1 MFTLFEGEHL
11 CCVCKFQKPWV
22 SGGMDTFWMHFFFGC
37 QRHDP
42 NLGVGLSLMSFA
54 SHSSKAYMF
63 QNYLLLTT
71 IGSRNLGMCSIKL
84 SFHFANESHN
94 TLTLKLIV

>member
-1 MFTLFEGEHL
+1 ML
-11 CCVCKFQKPWV
+11 CLQISKAM
-22 SGGMDTFWMHFFFGC
+22 GFWWHGYILDAFFLGC

-54 SHSSKAYMF
+54 FHSSKAYMF

-94 TLTLKLIV
+94 TLTLKH